1 MNRVDENM
9 EWKDEAPLLAQLP
22 ASNPYRVPDNYF
34 DTLTERI
41 HQSIFIADM
50 DKNPTGGFSTEKS
63 FFEEQK
69 QQILN
74 QVALLNQTTA
84 NTGFSVPDGYFDQL
98 NSAILAQTIHTS
110 VSKPKTIKLW
120 ASVTK
125 YAAAACVILIGSIFF
140 YINQQSKIE
149 KKKFL
154 ADTTTERMLYDIDE
168 NAIIDHIHETQKVPV
183 TQVSNRDVE
192 KYILENFSAN
202 DITNNL

>member
-9 EWKDEAPLLAQLP
+9 EWKDEAPTLAQLP

-34 DTLTERI
+34 DTLTEHI
-41 HQSIFIADM
+41 HNSIFIAEL
-50 DKNPTGGFSTEKS
+50 DKNSTGGFSAGKN

-74 QVALLNQTTA
+74 QVSLLNQTTA
-84 NTGFSVPDGYFDQL
+84 NTGFNVPKSYFDQL
-98 NSAILAQTIHTS
+98 NSAILAKTANTNTS
-110 VSKPKTIKLW
+110 RPKTVKLW
-120 ASVTK
+120 ISVTK

-154 ADTTTERMLYDIDE
+154 ADTATERMLYDIDE
-168 NAIIDHIHETQKVPV
+168 TAIIDHIHETQKTPV
-183 TQVSNRDVE
+183 TQVSNTDVE